1 MRNWLR
7 GKRRGLVAFVLIC
20 GLVAGGLGWA
30 TSAALRL
37 EGEQHEA
44 RMQGVLAERLR
55 VRQRE
60 QEQARQALLRER
72 AQQEAQSQ
80 DEFAAKLRL
89 ALWRLDSRIAPVL
102 AREDARPYNNYSA
115 VFAPPVVVDPQGHR
129 YPPAVVLEPSP
140 LLSSD
145 LPDWML
151 LHFQTSA
158 ESGWGS
164 PQVLSRTYQ
173 RKLNQNGI
181 TFANVTNERV
191 QILDELASSATCQT
205 LLGQVKS
212 QELLLDAVAMQEA
225 TLDGNALTGTLKAKA
240 AESKSEPTAQAQAP
254 AQPTGVPAP
263 QAGNAPGFLT
273 PPTLSTASGQTGQ
286 QMQGAQAQNPQRRA
300 PGYEYGSRVNTRF
313 QANNEAKPS
322 TYADNAYNVYQNTV
336 NFSYPWQLPPGAS
349 ALTARGLHEQVLV
362 RLGTM
367 TPLWLSAA
375 EGRERLLVVRRVRIS
390 SRWAEPLDVL
400 ACWPRTALPASR
412 DVLLAVLSRTAKLP
426 HPREVC
432 QGIVLDWPRLQ
443 KLLADEVRDLFPA
456 AKILPMRATPPPH
469 PERTMT
475 ALPAELD
482 PGEGPAA
489 LPPLPP
495 PAAEEEVAGPPALPA
510 LGWTPLR
517 IGLALAWAAALVALA
532 AVCLG
537 GWSLLDL
544 SERRIRFVSAVT
556 HELRTPLTTLRLY
569 LDMLTGGL
577 VRGEA
582 QQAEYLGTL
591 HAETERLNR
600 LVTNVL
606 DFSRLEN
613 QRPRLVLARVGVSEL
628 LEQVAATW
636 QARCAEA
643 GKELTVDNGAGPA
656 AALHTDVQLV
666 QQILGNLIDN
676 ACKYSR
682 AAEDRRLWV
691 RAAAAGKRLV
701 IEVEDRGP
709 GVPKR
714 ERDSIFRAFCRGR
727 SADVTAGGVGLGL
740 ALALRWA
747 HLLGGRLTLRS
758 PAEGTGACFR
768 LELPAGGA
776 E

>member
-7 GKRRGLVAFVLIC
+7 GKRRGLISFVIIC
-20 GLVAGGLGWA
+20 GLLAGGLGWA

-44 RMQGVLAERLR
+44 RLQAEQADRLR

-60 QEQARQALLRER
+60 LEQGRQALLRER
-72 AQQEAQSQ
+72 AQQEAQLQ

-102 AREDARPYNNYSA
+102 AREDVRPYNNYSA

-140 LLSSD
+140 LLSAD
-145 LPDWML
+145 LPEWML
-151 LHFQTSA
+151 LHFQTST

-173 RKLNQNGI
+173 RKLAQNGI
-181 TFANVTNERV
+181 TFANVTNTRG
-191 QILDELASSATCQT
+191 QLLDELSSSATCQV

-212 QELLLDAVAMQEA
+212 QEPLLAAVADLEA
-225 TLDGNALTGTLKAKA
+225 TLDSNALTGVTKSKDKEGKA
-240 AESKSEPTAQAQAP
+240 EPLTPSQSTAPATALQVPHGGYGPNLPAPNGQMPGNQQAQ
-254 AQPTGVPAP
+254 Q
-263 QAGNAPGFLT
+263 T
-273 PPTLSTASGQTGQ
+273 P
-286 QMQGAQAQNPQRRA
+286 GAQTANPQRRD
-300 PGYEYGSRVNTRF
+300 PGYGYGSRVNTRI
-313 QANNEAKPS
+313 QANNEGKLS

-349 ALTARGLHEQVLV
+349 AHTARGLQEQVLV
-362 RLGTM
+362 RMGSM
-367 TPLWLSAA
+367 TPFWLPAP
-375 EGRERLLVVRRVRIS
+375 EGKERLLVVRRVRIS
-390 SRWAEPLDVL
+390 SRWAEQLDVL
-400 ACWPRTALPASR
+400 SGWPRTGLPASR
-412 DVLLAVLSRTAKLP
+412 DVLKAALSRSAKLP
-426 HPREVC
+426 HPKEVC

-456 AKILPMRATPPPH
+456 AKILPMREMPPPH

-489 LPPLPP
+489 LPPLAPP
-495 PAAEEEVAGPPALPA
+495 DAPGDEPLAPAGLPA
-510 LGWTPLR
+510 LSWTPLR

-537 GWSLLDL
+537 GWSLIDL

-577 VRGEA
+577 VQGEE
-582 QQAEYLGTL
+582 QKAEYLGTL
-591 HAETERLNR
+591 HSETERLNR
-600 LVTNVL
+600 LVSNVL
-606 DFSRLEN
+606 DFSRLED
-613 QRPRLVLARVGVSEL
+613 QRPRLVLACVGVGEL
-628 LEQVAATW
+628 LDQVASTW

-643 GKELTVDNGAGPA
+643 GKELTVDNQAGPE

-682 AAEDRRLWV
+682 TAEDQRLWL
-691 RAAAAGKRLV
+691 RATMAGKRLV
-701 IEVEDRGP
+701 FEVEDRGP
-709 GVPKR
+709 GVPRR

-747 HLLGGRLTLRS
+747 HLLGGRLTLCS
-758 PAEGTGACFR
+758 PAEGSGACFR
-768 LELPAGGA
+768 LELPAGTKA
-776 E
+776 

>member
-7 GKRRGLVAFVLIC
+7 GKRRGLISFVIIC

-44 RMQGVLAERLR
+44 RVQAERDERLR
-55 VRQRE
+55 LRQRE
-60 QEQARQALLRER
+60 QEQTRQALLRER
-72 AQQEAQSQ
+72 AQEEAQAQ
-80 DEFAAKLRL
+80 DKFAARLRL

-115 VFAPPVVVDPQGHR
+115 VFAPPVVLDPNGQR
-129 YPPAVVLEPSP
+129 YPPAIALEPSP
-140 LLSSD
+140 LLGAE
-145 LPDWML
+145 LPEWML
-151 LHFQTSA
+151 LHFQTST

-173 RKLNQNGI
+173 RKLAQNGI
-181 TFANVTNERV
+181 TFANVTNPRG
-191 QILDELASSATCQT
+191 QLLDELSSSATCQT
-205 LLGQVKS
+205 LLGRVRS
-212 QELLLDAVAMQEA
+212 QETQLITIAELEA
-225 TLDGNALTGTLKAKA
+225 TLDNNAQLLVSG
-240 AESKSEPTAQAQAP
+240 SKDKEARKDAP
-254 AQPTGVPAP
+254 AVPLSQAHGQVPASQPT
-263 QAGNAPGFLT
+263 QATNGTGS
-273 PPTLSTASGQTGQ
+273 PPPYFHMLPGQ
-286 QMQGAQAQNPQRRA
+286 QGQQAQNPQRRE
-300 PGYEYGSRVNTRF
+300 PDYGFGSRVNTRL
-313 QANNEAKPS
+313 QANNEGKLS

-349 ALTARGLHEQVLV
+349 AHAARGLQEQVLV
-362 RLGTM
+362 RMGPM
-367 TPLWLSAA
+367 TPFWLPAP
-375 EGRERLLVVRRVRIS
+375 EGKERLLVVRRVRIT
-390 SRWAEPLDVL
+390 SRWAEQLDAL
-400 ACWPRTALPASR
+400 SGWPRTGLPASR
-412 DVLLAVLSRTAKLP
+412 DVLRAALSRSAKLP
-426 HPREVC
+426 HPKEVC

-456 AKILPMRATPPPH
+456 ARILPTREAPPPH

-489 LPPLPP
+489 LPPLALPEAGGGEA
-495 PAAEEEVAGPPALPA
+495 PAAAASPA

-537 GWSLLDL
+537 GWSLIDL

-577 VRGEA
+577 VQGEERK
-582 QQAEYLGTL
+582 AEYLGTL
-591 HAETERLNR
+591 HSETERLNR
-600 LVTNVL
+600 LVSNVL

-613 QRPRLVLARVGVSEL
+613 QRPRLVLARVGVGEL
-628 LEQVAATW
+628 LDQVASTW

-643 GKELTVDNGAGPA
+643 GKELTVDNRAGPE
-656 AALHTDVQLV
+656 AALRTDVQLV

-682 AAEDRRLWV
+682 TAEDPRLWL
-691 RAAAAGKRLV
+691 RAAATGRRLV
-701 IEVEDRGP
+701 FEVEDRGP

-747 HLLGGRLTLRS
+747 HLLGGRLTLCS
-758 PAEGTGACFR
+758 PAAGSGACFR
-768 LELPAGGA
+768 LELPAGA
-776 E
+776 ET